1 MKAINKFFYALLA
14 FVAVGMVSCTEEAT
28 HEPGAPEL
36 EGCYGV
42 YFPDASVYENQ
53 GPLGELS
60 VDPSEATV
68 YTYAAFRENTD
79 GEVTV
84 PVQVFTN
91 TADADG
97 NPMFTVEPIVFE
109 DGEEVATFKV
119 TLSSKAEVGVP
130 YTLTMG
136 IVNDPQYVKQY
147 DTQNTTQISI
157 TINRVKWIEVGYL
170 TDEQGGKWCEYS
182 EDMVAAWYGF
192 TQPLVYP
199 VKVSVRADSVA
210 DEAKFLA
217 ALEGNGTEEDLVG
230 IYRVSNAYYPF
241 EGISGFTPYDASF
254 YIYVDAV
261 DKVHIPLSPVGLKV
275 NDGSIGDVMI
285 YSMVH
290 YYLDNGAK
298 PSDDMYGSVRGG
310 KITFPVQM
318 LLGCPGG
325 SYAGKNTYYVNS
337 NGLWWLNIAPALGS
351 YELAMPNAES
361 DGDFSFSELNL
372 PGNAVFYSESQN
384 FYALPAVEKGRC
396 EVNTKDADREFY
408 SNYGVLYRLVEPYAE
423 GANIY
428 FAAKA
433 DGTVT
438 LPEAYLSQFTGIV
451 QNGYEVMMEINAAES
466 SFDAE
471 SGELKLVADFAV
483 YAGDERLSYGSYR
496 EVITT
501 GEPEFNVAPA
511 VDLASDFSYKKFYAV
526 PMEST
531 FMQTTIEDATLMVG
545 TATTQNSAL
554 FASVY
559 GSVYKLPSLYTE
571 GYDIYFVADEKGNV
585 SVAPGY
591 EVQATG
597 QYVLG
602 KKAFLNIVSGTC
614 TEQNCTLNIKVCD
627 AEGNLLLPAL
637 CAETMVNLIWNEV
650 ATGTYTNGLITSNGQ
665 PIPISGRKLLHAE
678 GTNQYRI
685 TNYWGY
691 EGYDLNFTWDKT
703 TNKCEITGTCDTG
716 YFSSSKGGNFW
727 AADCKTAYALA
738 GKNYSWATLE
748 ENGYKQPYYDA
759 ANNTFVFVVMYVV
772 YETGSIFNPVYDTFV
787 LDGEVTTVEWQ
798 NYAVGTFTH
807 TTDFYAPTNYLPYAE
822 KNLTLQRYGETN
834 KFKIVGVAGGSYD
847 IELTYD
853 AASGLVTVP
862 SQKTGLQY
870 KESDGSMTD
879 IYLGDYWAILKDWG
893 AESQGYTQDMVY
905 EAYPN
910 SYDAASQTFSFYL
923 GYYDHYGYT
932 YTSVDEGN
940 PTVHTFQITGA
951 ASSASVSEATKSFDK
966 AISRVKKQ
974 EVVSKFANASVKAT
988 ASLKLSNKVE
998 VKKVNSIYTAT
1009 PVRKAKTPMVSA
1021 F

>member
-53 GPLGELS
+53 GPLGDLS

-79 GEVTV
+79 GEITV
-84 PVQVFTN
+84 PVQIFTN
-91 TADADG
+91 TADAEG
-97 NPMFTVEPIVFE
+97 NPMYTVEPIVFE

-119 TLSSKAEVGVP
+119 SLSSKAEVGVP
-130 YTLTMG
+130 YILKLG
-136 IVNDPQYVKQY
+136 VANDPQYVKQY
-147 DTQNTTQISI
+147 DTQNSTEISV
-157 TINRVKWIEVGYL
+157 TINRVKWIEVGYVV
-170 TDEQGGKWCEYS
+170 DEQGGKWCEYS

-217 ALEGNGTEEDLVG
+217 ALEGNGTEEDLIG

-241 EGISGFTPYDASF
+241 EGVSGFTPYDASF

-275 NDGSIGDVMI
+275 NDGAIGDVMI
-285 YSMVH
+285 YSMVD

-298 PSDDMYGSVRGG
+298 PSDDMYGSIRGG

-337 NGLWWLNIAPALGS
+337 NGLWELNIAPALGS

-423 GANIY
+423 GADIY

-511 VDLASDFSYKKFYAV
+511 VDLASDFSYKTFYAV

-531 FMQTTIEDATLMVG
+531 FMQATIEDATLMKG
-545 TATTQNSAL
+545 TATTTNSAL

-571 GYDIYFVADEKGNV
+571 GYDIYFVADEEGAV

-614 TEQNCTLNIKVCD
+614 TEQTLVLNIKVCD

-637 CAETMVNLIWNEV
+637 CTETMVNLVWNQV
-650 ATGTYTNGLITSNGQ
+650 ATGTYTNGLLGDANGNA
-665 PIPISGRKLLHAE
+665 IPVAGRKLLNAE

-685 TNYWGY
+685 TNFWGY

-716 YFSSSKGGNFW
+716 HFYAAKGGNFC
-727 AADCKTAYALA
+727 AADCKTAYALM
-738 GKNYSWATLE
+738 GKNYSWETLE
-748 ENGYKQPYYDA
+748 ANGFKQPYYDA

-772 YETGSIFNPVYDTFV
+772 YESGSIFNPVYDTFV
-787 LDGEVTTVEWQ
+787 LDGEVTVVEWQ
-798 NYAVGTFTH
+798 DYAVGEFTH
-807 TTDFYAPTNYLPYAE
+807 TDIFWLPSS
-822 KNLTLQRYGETN
+822 LTPPYVEQNILMQRYGETN
-834 KFKIVGVAGGSYD
+834 KYRLMI
-847 IELTYD
+847 IEGQIPLEFTYD
-853 AASGLVTVP
+853 AASGALEVP
-862 SQKTGLQY
+862 AQKTGAQY
-870 KESDGSMTD
+870 QEQDGSMTD
-879 IYLGDYWAILKDWG
+879 IYMGDAWAIFDAWG
-893 AESQGYTQDMVY
+893 NPKNYAKADVY
-905 EAYPN
+905 AAYPN
-910 SYDAASQTFSFYL
+910 GYDAATQTYSFHL
-923 GYYDHYGYT
+923 GYFDLYGYT
-932 YTSVDEGN
+932 YTELT
-940 PTVHTFQITGA
+940 PAVHTFKVTGA
-951 ASSASVSEATKSFDK
+951 APASTSAVLASAKTLPIKTYN
-966 AISRVKKQ
+966 RVKKN
-974 EVVSKFANASVKAT
+974 EVVSKFANATVKSSA
-988 ASLKLSNKVE
+988 ASKLSNKVE
-998 VKKVNSIYTAT
+998 VKAARSIYTAT
-1009 PVRKAKTPMVSA
+1009 PVRKAKTPMVKA